1 MYRLLFILALVVL
14 LGAAPSCTTPNASPH
29 ERGLSVDSGPLVI
42 TPTYPLPNA
51 TIHTQEPNITATFT
65 DIAAPVIVS
74 SVVVKVDGVFVTNV
88 EGTWITD
95 QGVRYNVSGLLKLK
109 YGNASVDIT
118 ASDADRNQANYTWN
132 FTVAPPVSGPGP
144 GLGISPL
151 KLLFYIGIGTLIF
164 GIAFGGAYLYAR
176 QMRRFAFRKYFAI
189 HPVER
194 EYLVL
199 YIPVAVTF
207 VVTLVTLIYVVRTPG
222 LPWWAIDAVFVAAL
236 WMGLTGYA
244 LDARRQKARI
254 RAFERAFA
262 QFLFEMADAMRG
274 GLDPAKALIELSTT
288 YTNIMAKP
296 MRIAADGI
304 RMGRSFDVVLRNMVA
319 SMHSPLISRYAG
331 LVADAST
338 AGGETA
344 LVVHRAAKDMDDFI
358 KIEQERANQL
368 ALPIAVLFIS
378 YAILMAVLF
387 SLLYIAPSLGSFSF
401 GVFSGSPLAGGGG
414 SAAAT
419 VPQLPVSQLRDDF
432 LYLGLIVSI
441 GTGCIVGVF
450 TEGRVKYGLIHSLGL
465 AAATLVAFIIFFPH

>member
-1 MYRLLFILALVVL
+1 MYRLLSTLAIVL
-14 LGAAPSCTTPNASPH
+14 LLVSIGTGAAPGSPSQAKH
-29 ERGLSVDSGPLVI
+29 VSVDYGALVI
-42 TPTYPLPNA
+42 APTFPLPNA
-51 TIHTQEPNITATFT
+51 TIHTQLPNITATFSDT
-65 DIAAPVIVS
+65 VSPVLLS
-74 SVVVKVDGVFVTNV
+74 SVVVKVDGVDVTNV
-88 EGTWITD
+88 EGTWITE
-95 QGVRYNVSGLLKLK
+95 QGVRYNVSSLLKLK

-118 ASDADRNQANYTWN
+118 ASDMAHNAANYSWN
-132 FTVAPPVSGPGP
+132 FTVAPPVSGGGP
-144 GLGISPL
+144 GLGINPL
-151 KLLFYIGIGTLIF
+151 KLLFYVGIGTLIF

-176 QMRRFAFRKYFAI
+176 QARRFAFRKYFAI

-207 VVTLVTLIYVVRTPG
+207 VVTLVALIYVVRTPG
-222 LPWWAIDAVFVAAL
+222 LPWWAVDAVFVVAL
-236 WMGLTGYA
+236 WMALTAYA

-296 MRIAADGI
+296 MRVAADGI
-304 RMGRSFDVVLRNMVA
+304 RMGRSFDVVLKNMVA

-387 SLLYIAPSLGSFSF
+387 SLLYIAPSLGSFNL
-401 GVFSGSPLAGGGG
+401 GVFGGSPLSGGG
-414 SAAAT
+414 SAGAT
-419 VPQLPVSQLRDDF
+419 VPKLPVTQLRDDF

>member
-1 MYRLLFILALVVL
+1 MNRLAAILVVL
-14 LGAAPSCTTPNASPH
+14 FLFVGVTGFVGSQSPSDGRH
-29 ERGLSVDSGPLVI
+29 LSADYGSLVI

-65 DIAAPVIVS
+65 DPS
-74 SVVVKVDGVFVTNV
+74 SSIQLSTVVVKVDGVDVTNV
-88 EGTWITD
+88 EGTTITE
-95 QGVRYNVSGLLKLK
+95 QGVRYNVSSLLKLK
-109 YGNASVDIT
+109 YGNASVDILAT
-118 ASDADRNQANYTWN
+118 DGQNYQANYSWN

-144 GLGISPL
+144 GLGIKPL
-151 KLLFYIGIGTLIF
+151 TLLLYVGIGSGIF
-164 GIAFGGAYLYAR
+164 GIAFGSTYLYAR
-176 QMRRFAFRKYFAI
+176 QARRFAFRKYFAI

-199 YIPVAVTF
+199 YIPLAVTF
-207 VVTLVTLIYVVRTPG
+207 VVTLLALIYVVRTPG
-222 LPWWAIDAVFVAAL
+222 LPWWSVDAVFVVAL
-236 WMGLTGYA
+236 WMALTAYA

-274 GLDPAKALIELSTT
+274 GLDPAKAVLELSTT

-296 MRIAADGI
+296 MRVAADGI
-304 RMGRSFDVVLRNMVA
+304 RMGRPFNVVLTNMVA
-319 SMHSPLISRYAG
+319 PMRSPLISRYAG

-344 LVVHRAAKDMDDFI
+344 TVVHRAAKDMDDFI

-368 ALPIAVLFIS
+368 ALPVAVLYIS

-387 SLLYIAPSLGSFSF
+387 SLLYIAPSLGTFNISLI
-401 GVFSGSPLAGGGG
+401 GGTGLNSGSAG
-414 SAAAT
+414 AT
-419 VPQLPVSQLRDDF
+419 VPKLPVDALRDDF
-432 LYLGLIVSI
+432 LYLGLIVSV
-441 GTGCIVGVF
+441 GTGAIIGAF